1 MAFFIVIGL
10 VFARNIPRTQ
20 FDADIKS
27 QLPDDMPSRLRLDR
41 IEEIFGGTEII
52 MIGLETDNILNG
64 DTLKRVKDLSKELG
78 KIHGVDRIMS
88 LSETNDI
95 RSVKGALLISPFL
108 KRIPRKKSDFEE
120 LKKHIVENDMVYGSL
135 VSKNFDAASIVV
147 FVEKNINDE
156 YIVGEIKKTIEKY
169 PGKEKVEIAGLPYIR
184 SLVSQ
189 YMRKDIK
196 TFMPVGILIM
206 LIFLYVCF
214 RELKGVLLPFV
225 VVILSISIAMGSI
238 RLFGWKIQFI
248 TIILPVILIAIAN
261 DYGIHLIAEYQFEL
275 RENPDMDKEK
285 LIKKILK
292 SLGGPVIAAGLT
304 TIAGLLCLATH
315 IIVPAKQ
322 LGILASIGIAFALF
336 SSLVFIP
343 AFLAILPKSKPKSKK
358 TGRGSPLEKIL
369 KILADTVAEKPKKVI
384 FASTVFV
391 VLASLGI
398 FKIVVDTNP
407 VNYFPKHSPIVRAD
421 NFINEK
427 FGGST
432 TISVLASGDLKDPK
446 IMKDLD
452 TLGKKMESR
461 EIVGSVSSISD
472 VMRKM
477 NKVLNNDD
485 PEFDRVPE
493 NTRTISEYYLLYSM
507 SGDPEDLEK
516 LIDFNYENAL
526 ITERVASK
534 SVKAIQDELRVIK
547 NDIEFENSPFK
558 LIGGFGDILAELV
571 TAVVRGQL
579 LSLALSM
586 TVVAVIVGFLFRS
599 MWAGLFSTIPICSA
613 ILVLFGLMGYFGIEL
628 NIVTVMLTSIMI
640 GVGVDYTIHFLWR
653 YRVYKRMGETSGE
666 AAKKTLTTVG
676 RGIVF
681 NALSVIVGFLALLLS
696 NFLPVQFF
704 GFLVVVS
711 ITTCLIAAIVTLPA
725 MCIVFDPKFLR

>member
-1 MAFFIVIGL
+1 
-10 VFARNIPRTQ
+10 
-20 FDADIKS
+20 
-27 QLPDDMPSRLRLDR
+27 MPSRLRLNK
-41 IEEIFGGTEII
+41 IEEIFGGTEVI
-52 MIGLETDNILNG
+52 MIGLATDNILNG
-64 DTLKRVKDLSKELG
+64 DTLKRVKDLSKELD
-78 KIHGVDRIMS
+78 KIDGVDRIMS

-95 RSVKGALLISPFL
+95 RSVNEALVIRPFL

-135 VSKNFDAASIVV
+135 VSKNFDATSIVV
-147 FVEKNINDE
+147 FVEENINDE
-156 YIVGEIKKTIEKY
+156 YIVGEIKKVIEKY
-169 PGKEKVEIAGLPYIR
+169 PGRERVEMAGLPYIR
-184 SLVSQ
+184 ALVTH
-189 YMRKDIK
+189 YMRKDMR

-214 RELKGVLLPFV
+214 REFKGVLLPFV

-238 RLFGWKIQFI
+238 RLFGWKIQLI
-248 TIILPVILIAIAN
+248 TIILPVILIAVAN

-275 RENPDMDKEK
+275 KENPDISKEV
-285 LIKKILK
+285 LIEKILK

-304 TIAGLLCLATH
+304 TIAGLLCLGTH

-343 AFLAILPKSKPKSKK
+343 AFLAILPKSKPKNKK
-358 TGRGSPLEKIL
+358 RKSSTLLEKIL
-369 KILADTVAEKPKKVI
+369 TTLADIVAEKPKKVI

-391 VLASLGI
+391 ILTSLGI
-398 FKIVVDTNP
+398 LKIVVDTNP
-407 VNYFPKHSPIVRAD
+407 INYFQKNSPIVRAD
-421 NFINEK
+421 KFVDEK

-446 IMKDLD
+446 IMKDLEILD
-452 TLGKKMESR
+452 KKLESR
-461 EIVGSVSSISD
+461 EIVGSATSISD
-472 VMRKM
+472 VLRKM

-493 NTRTISEYYLLYSM
+493 NTGTISEYFLLYSM

-526 ITERVASK
+526 ITERIASE
-534 SVKAIQDELRVIK
+534 SVNAIQDELRAIK
-547 NDIEFENSPFK
+547 SEIEFENSPFK

-586 TVVAVIVGFLFRS
+586 TVVAIIVGFLFRS

-628 NIVTVMLTSIMI
+628 NMVTVMLTSIMI

-653 YRVYKRMGETSGE
+653 YRVYKRMGETSVE
-666 AAKKTLTTVG
+666 AAKKTVTTVG

-681 NALSVIVGFLALLLS
+681 NALSVVIGFLALLLS

-725 MCIVFDPKFLR
+725 MCIVFNPKFLR